1 MSGWFFLGFGAFAAL
16 LDFFVGLR
24 FTRMTADQ
32 LAPAPDGS
40 VRSTE
45 GTHRAG
51 RILMLAAPVVFL
63 IFAAI
68 AFGIIP
74 GGTADPISLGGGR

>member
-1 MSGWFFLGFGAFAAL
+1 MSGWFFLGLGVFAAL
-16 LDFFVGLR
+16 VEFVAGLR

-32 LAPAPDGS
+32 LEPAPDGS

-45 GTHRAG
+45 GIHRVG
-51 RILMLAAPVVFL
+51 RILMLSSPVVFL

-74 GGTADPISLGGGR
+74 DGAVDPISLGAGR

>member
-1 MSGWFFLGFGAFAAL
+1 MSGWFFLGLGVFAAL
-16 LDFFVGLR
+16 VDFFVGLR

-32 LAPAPDGS
+32 IAPAPDGS

-68 AFGIIP
+68 AFGVIP
-74 GGTADPISLGGGR
+74 DTGIEPISFN